1 MNPEIDI
8 PRMVEERANS
18 FLERAGENITLE
30 QFEEQLREL
39 LVEIDQYYT
48 GYRSEML
55 DDCQNRHERRSAS
68 KRIDISQSRM
78 TEAARQGFRD
88 LGRLREAASTT
99 EEVDKAFSDLV
110 AGIDA

>member
-39 LVEIDQYYT
+39 LVEVDQY
-48 GYRSEML
+48 
-55 DDCQNRHERRSAS
+55 
-68 KRIDISQSRM
+68 
-78 TEAARQGFRD
+78 
-88 LGRLREAASTT
+88 
-99 EEVDKAFSDLV
+99 
-110 AGIDA
+110 